1 MKNLLVILFIV
12 MMAFSVSACETMKG
26 LGKDVEDAGE
36 WVQEKAN

>member
-1 MKNLLVILFIV
+1 MKKIYLLLAVGLMVFTL
-12 MMAFSVSACETMKG
+12 SACETMKG

>member
-1 MKNLLVILFIV
+1 MKKICLLLALGFMIFTL
-12 MMAFSVSACETMKG
+12 SACETMKG

>member
-1 MKNLLVILFIV
+1 MKKFFSLLILI
-12 MMAFSVSACETMKG
+12 ALTFSLTACETMKG

>member
-1 MKNLLVILFIV
+1 MKKILIALALGI
-12 MMAFSVSACETMKG
+12 MLFSLSACETMKG